1 MNYEIK
7 FHVGGGIFSHVMIL
21 LENLLQWDR
30 NGDITESDTIYV
42 NSMSNNSTIKFSQIG
57 FNMFDLLLDQET
69 REGDVTHLITTD
81 IHPVYLNEF

>member
-42 NSMSNNSTIKFSQIG
+42 NSMSNNSTIKFK
-57 FNMFDLLLDQET
+57 
-69 REGDVTHLITTD
+69 
-81 IHPVYLNEF
+81 